1 MKKIG
6 TYLAFPLLVILILLL
21 YGFSLKRNQ
30 QKKVQKIEVQFE
42 GGENEFLTHES
53 VNKLLIQNNEEFKN
67 QPKSVIDLHE
77 LENLISANPYVEE
90 AVVFLTPRGLLKTQ
104 IKQREPLARII
115 TNNESYYI
123 DKYGVKI
130 PLSSNHSARVP
141 LVLGVNSF
149 KDVKEITQL
158 VNYFFEDDF
167 LKKEIVAMKKMPN
180 DEYVFNVRSGDY
192 KINFGKC
199 VNIDKK
205 IKKIKAFYNKALLDK
220 TIHNYKTINVK
231 YHNQVV
237 CTKQHQVGKA
247 KSLGVKRGVV
257 NNITQTIQSIQ
268 QAVDEAESVSGQKI
282 EEVVV
287 GIAGQHIRSL
297 HHSDYI
303 TRTKSDEVIEAKDIN
318 DLENQVHKLVMLPG
332 EEIIHVLPQEFKVDS
347 QADIKEPI
355 GMYGGRLEANFH
367 VVVGQVSSIRNIGR
381 CVKSAGLSLSD
392 ITLEPLAS
400 ASAVLSREEKEA
412 GVALIDIGGGT
423 TDLAIF
429 KDGIIR
435 HTAVIPFGGNVITE
449 DIKEGCSIIEKQA
462 ELLKVKF
469 GSAWPGENKETEIV
483 SIPGEHVYLEIKNY
497 GHETQKG
504 KLIAGIVLTGGGSQL
519 KHLRQLV
526 EYITGMDARIGFP
539 NENLAGESDDNLSS
553 PSYATA
559 VGLLMEGLSKPEI
572 ERVVEEKVVT
582 EASFQPIES
591 VEKESIVIEDKQ
603 VEPKRRAKSFFDKF
617 TERFK
622 EFLDNAE

>member
-1 MKKIG
+1 MENNKIAVGLDIG
-6 TYLAFPLLVILILLL
+6 TTKIVAMIGRKNEYD
-21 YGFSLKRNQ
+21 
-30 QKKVQKIEVQFE
+30 KIEVV
-42 GGENEFLTHES
+42 G
-53 VNKLLIQNNEEFKN
+53 I
-67 QPKSVIDLHE
+67 
-77 LENLISANPYVEE
+77 
-90 AVVFLTPRGLLKTQ
+90 
-104 IKQREPLARII
+104 
-115 TNNESYYI
+115 
-123 DKYGVKI
+123 
-130 PLSSNHSARVP
+130 
-141 LVLGVNSF
+141 
-149 KDVKEITQL
+149 
-158 VNYFFEDDF
+158 
-167 LKKEIVAMKKMPN
+167 
-180 DEYVFNVRSGDY
+180 
-192 KINFGKC
+192 
-199 VNIDKK
+199 
-205 IKKIKAFYNKALLDK
+205 
-220 TIHNYKTINVK
+220 
-231 YHNQVV
+231 
-237 CTKQHQVGKA
+237 GKA

-257 NNITQTIQSIQ
+257 SNITQTIQSIQ
-268 QAVDEAESVSGQKI
+268 QAVDEAESVSGVKI

-303 TRTKSDEVIEAKDIN
+303 TRNNADEVIDENDIEN
-318 DLENQVHKLVMLPG
+318 LVNQVHKLVMLPG

-381 CVKSAGLSLSD
+381 CVKSAGLNLSE

-400 ASAVLSREEKEA
+400 ASAVLSQEEKEA

-435 HTAVIPFGGNVITE
+435 HTAVVPFGGNVITD

-462 ELLKVKF
+462 ELLKIKF

-483 SIPGEHVYLEIKNY
+483 SIPGLRGREPKEITLKNLSKIIHARVQEIIEHVYLEIKNY
-497 GHETQKG
+497 GHETAKG

-539 NENLAGESDDNLSS
+539 NEHLAGDSDETLSS

-559 VGLLMEGLSKPEI
+559 VGLLMEGLEHHTKEGVT
-572 ERVVEEKVVT
+572 EDDVEEIA
-582 EASFQPIES
+582 EGNQE
-591 VEKESIVIEDKQ
+591 ENKQ
-603 VEPKRRAKSFFDKF
+603 VAQTIKEEKATSTKKSFFEKF
-617 TERFK
+617 TDGLK
-622 EFLDNAE
+622 DFLDNAE